1 MRASHQ
7 YLPQAKSALS
17 LSSEAYTMICRA
29 FLTTGLASL
38 IVCLVGSRLGAAD
51 APGAGPVDHATIYF
65 SSAPWDG
72 AAYDIEIPLERVDDG
87 AQPYIRINIWG
98 YPEFPDPK
106 AIHFSGEEDPGGG
119 PLRGDGRA
127 LFQADLNK
135 SPPERMAGSVS
146 FKVLKSDSAVLGSY
160 ELATLD
166 GKRKFKGNFQAAW
179 GNKPTKVIR

>member
-106 AIHFSGEEDPGGG
+106 AIHFWGAMSWRHWMGRGSSRETSRRRGATSRRRSSGE
-119 PLRGDGRA
+119 
-127 LFQADLNK
+127 F
-135 SPPERMAGSVS
+135 
-146 FKVLKSDSAVLGSY
+146 
-160 ELATLD
+160 
-166 GKRKFKGNFQAAW
+166 
-179 GNKPTKVIR
+179 